1 MAKNTI
7 RNIERPNILSLSG
20 GVFSAFFDFD
30 FTFSALSSL
39 MFAIFSVNPKNTMSI
54 GLTIGPTGLS
64 NITKHNIRI
73 NRGSAAT
80 NTVYIIHRSIFM
92 IKTLVY
98 FDYRFVAADVADF
111 HAERLSVR
119 VDSTIP
125 EIGGLAAIES
135 DGAALL
141 DFNL

>member
-20 GVFSAFFDFD
+20 GIFSAFFDFD

-39 MFAIFSVNPKNTMSI
+39 MFAIFRVNPKNTMSI
-54 GLTIGPTGLS
+54 VLTIGPTGLS

-73 NRGSAAT
+73 NRGNAAT

-92 IKTLVY
+92 VKTLVY
-98 FDYRFVAADVADF
+98 FDYCFVTTDVTDF
-111 HAERLSVR
+111 HAERLGIR
-119 VDSTIP
+119 VDCAIP
-125 EIGGLAAIES
+125 EIGGLATIES
-135 DGAALL
+135 DGAVLL

>member
-7 RNIERPNILSLSG
+7 RNIERPSILSLSG
-20 GVFSAFFDFD
+20 GVFSGTLDFD
-30 FTFSALSSL
+30 FIFNTLSSL
-39 MFAIFSVNPKNTMSI
+39 MFAIFRVNPKNTMSI
-54 GLTIGPTGLS
+54 GLTIGPIGLS
-64 NITKHNIRI
+64 NITKHNVRI
-73 NRGSAAT
+73 NRGNAAT
-80 NTVYIIHRSIFM
+80 NTVYIIHRSTFM

-98 FDYRFVAADVADF
+98 FDYCFVAADVADF

-119 VDSTIP
+119 EDSTIP

-135 DGAALL
+135 DGAVLL